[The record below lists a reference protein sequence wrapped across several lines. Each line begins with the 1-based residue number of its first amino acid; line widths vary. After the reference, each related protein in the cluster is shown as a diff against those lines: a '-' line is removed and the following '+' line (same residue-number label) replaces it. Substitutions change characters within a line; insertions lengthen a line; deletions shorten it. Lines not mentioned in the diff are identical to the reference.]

1 MTRIRSAVVSDERG
15 LTLAEMMVTLMIL
28 GIALSIFLSVLASVQ
43 RGVVRQERLSLRND
57 RARLAIEALDREI
70 RSGNVLYDPA
80 SESVPYYSLR
90 IYTQANAPT
99 RGSASCVQWVL
110 EGETLQ
116 TRRWLPYASTAT
128 AWRTV
133 AEGIVN
139 RTVTPNVQLFTVDP
153 DPYKGGRTVLVTLL
167 VNDDYADHPEQTV
180 RLQAALTGRNTTYG
194 YLQSACTAPSGGG
207 GDGGGD
213 DG

>member
-1 MTRIRSAVVSDERG
+1 M
-15 LTLAEMMVTLMIL
+15 TLAELLITMMIL

-43 RGVVRQERLSLRND
+43 RGVVRQEQHSLRND
-57 RARLAIEALDREI
+57 QARLAIEALDREI

-80 SESVPYYSLR
+80 SESSPYYSLR

-99 RGSASCVQWVL
+99 RGSAMCVQWVL
-110 EGETLQ
+110 EGENLQ
-116 TRRWLPYASTAT
+116 TRRWVPYDPSTAT
-128 AWRTV
+128 VWRTV

-139 RTVTPNVQLFTVDP
+139 LTATPNVQLFTIDP
-153 DPYKGGRTVLVTLL
+153 DPYKGGRTVQVTLL
-167 VNDDYADHPEQTV
+167 VNDDYAQHPEQTT

-207 GDGGGD
+207 DDDGD